1 MAELADAEIDR
12 ALERGRDM
20 REREP
25 RAAAARYDGESR
37 RIVVDLTNGCTFAFP
52 VNLAQGLGTATEQQ
66 LSEVEI
72 LGAGCGLHWEAL
84 DADLSVSDLVAGLFG
99 TRAHM
104 ARQAGRT
111 TSTAKAAAARINGAK
126 GGRPRHP
133 ARPGLRPS
141 ICFAARSAG
150 A

>member
-1 MAELADAEIDR
+1 MVELTDAEIDR
-12 ALERGRDM
+12 ALERGRNV

-25 RAAAARYDGESR
+25 RAAAVRYDRESR

-52 VNLAQGLGTATEQQ
+52 VNLAQGLEIATEQQ

-72 LGAGCGLHWEAL
+72 LGAGLGLHWEAL
-84 DADLSVSDLVAGLFG
+84 HADLSVPDLIAGLFG
-99 TRAHM
+99 TRAYM

-126 GGRPRHP
+126 GGRPLNFKNRV
-133 ARPGLRPS
+133 
-141 ICFAARSAG
+141 
-150 A
+150 

>member
-1 MAELADAEIDR
+1 MVELTDAEVDR
-12 ALERGRDM
+12 ALERGRNV

-25 RAAAARYDGESR
+25 RAAAVRYDRESR

-52 VNLAQGLGTATEQQ
+52 VNLAQGLETATEQQ

-72 LGAGCGLHWEAL
+72 LGAGLGLHWETL
-84 DADLSVSDLVAGLFG
+84 DADLSVPDLTAGLFG
-99 TRAHM
+99 TRAYM

-126 GGRPRHP
+126 GGRPLNFKSRV
-133 ARPGLRPS
+133 
-141 ICFAARSAG
+141 
-150 A
+150 